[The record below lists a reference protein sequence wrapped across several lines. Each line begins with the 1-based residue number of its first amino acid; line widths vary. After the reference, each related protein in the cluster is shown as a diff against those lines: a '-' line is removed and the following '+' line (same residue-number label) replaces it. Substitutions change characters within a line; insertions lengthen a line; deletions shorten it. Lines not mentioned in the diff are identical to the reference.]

1 MMKALVKKPSTTGTK
16 PIINNV
22 KSLAST
28 TSSKPT
34 EVGMLKKTSMSK
46 PYKK

>member
-22 KSLAST
+22 KSSSAT
-28 TSSKPT
+28 TPNKPT
-34 EVGMLKKTSMSK
+34 EVGMLKRTSMSK